1 MWPEDPARVR
11 PMLASI
17 GDVPLESA
25 DFAYEPKYDG
35 IRALVAIEPVTRT
48 GRRRLPAR
56 VRIWSRLGNEKH
68 TQFPDVAAALGQA
81 FVAIRKPLLVD
92 GEIVAVDA
100 AGLPT
105 TFLDLQSR
113 VHLRDPSREGGAGAV
128 AFVAFDLLMEGEADF
143 RSQPLRARRALLE
156 RAFTDR
162 TGHTVRISEQAVGD
176 GRALQ
181 ARAHDAGWEG
191 LIAKRIDSQYASG
204 KRTPDWCKLKLVRQ
218 QTCVIGGWTAP
229 KGTRHRFGAL
239 LLGVHDEQGR
249 LVHVGQV
256 GTGFSGAE
264 LDRVWTQL
272 QGVKSSASPFI
283 NLPRPLQR
291 SHWVAPAL
299 VCEVKF
305 TEWTHDGKLRHPTYL
320 GMRDDVTAASVRREP
335 QSGDV
340 PRVSAASLT
349 TRLQKRAKSTES
361 GDVKDQSP
369 GKDASVRGRH
379 TSRAERDERSGA
391 SAPPDIDEAALLD
404 QIDAIESAGG
414 NGTLVLPGGDRLEVT
429 NLRKIFWP
437 GLKLT
442 KGDLFRHYA
451 RAAAAILPAL
461 AGRPLVMKRYPNGV
475 DAKPFF
481 QHRAAERLPAGVDVT
496 VVESSDGSRPH
507 IVGGSLAALFYAS
520 QLAAISQDPWFSRVP
535 ALDEIDAIAIDL
547 DPPEG
552 LPFRRVLDVALRVR
566 DELTALGAS
575 AFAKTSGSRGV
586 HVFVPMP
593 RGTPFQAGLLYAQI
607 VATMVARK
615 HPRHATVE
623 RSVAARGRRVYVDY
637 MQNMRGKTLASV
649 YSARAN
655 GWAGVSAPLTWTEV
669 EAGLSPQDVTIP
681 TFADRLASVGDL
693 WAELR
698 RARPADLRA
707 VMKYAEP

>member
-17 GDVPLESA
+17 GDVPLASA

-35 IRALVAIEPVTRT
+35 IRALVAIEPAPGT
-48 GRRRLPAR
+48 GRRRSPAR

-68 TQFPDVAAALGQA
+68 TQFPEVTAALGEA
-81 FVAIRKPLLVD
+81 FAGLRTPLLVD

-113 VHLRDPSREGGAGAV
+113 IHVREPSHGEPATKV
-128 AFVAFDLLMEGEADF
+128 AFVAFDLLMEGTKDF
-143 RSQPLRARRALLE
+143 RSRSLQERRALLE
-156 RAFTDR
+156 RAFADR
-162 TGHTVRISEQAVGD
+162 TGDAVRISEQAVGD

-191 LIAKRIDSQYASG
+191 LIAKRIDSRYVSG

-239 LLGVHDEQGR
+239 LLGVHDDQGR
-249 LVHVGQV
+249 LVHAGQV

-264 LDRVWTQL
+264 LDRVWKRL
-272 QGVKSSASPFI
+272 QPVRSSTSPFI

-291 SHWVAPAL
+291 SNWVRPTL

-320 GMRDDVTAASVRREP
+320 GMRDDVIAESVTREP
-335 QSGDV
+335 QSGGL

-349 TRLQKRAKSTES
+349 TRLQKPSAAVPRES
-361 GDVKDQSP
+361 KRRSADSP
-369 GKDASVRGRH
+369 APSRVRRSA
-379 TSRAERDERSGA
+379 TSARAERETSQAADQ
-391 SAPPDIDEAALLD
+391 IDGAALLS

-414 NGTLVLPGGDRLEVT
+414 NGALMLPGGGRLEVT
-429 NLRKIFWP
+429 NLRKVFWP
-437 GLKLT
+437 ALKLT

-451 RAAAAILPAL
+451 RAAAVILPAL

-481 QHRAAERLPAGVDVT
+481 QHRAADHLPPGVEMTMVEAG
-496 VVESSDGSRPH
+496 DGSRPH
-507 IVGGSLAALFYAS
+507 IVGGSLAALLYSS
-520 QLAAISQDPWFSRVP
+520 QLAAISQDPWFSRLP
-535 ALDEIDAIAIDL
+535 ALDAMDAIAIDL

-566 DELTALGAS
+566 DELAALGADG
-575 AFAKTSGSRGV
+575 FAKTSGSRGV

-593 RGTPFQAGLLYAQI
+593 HGTPFQAGLLYAQI

-615 HPRHATVE
+615 FPRHATVE
-623 RSVAARGRRVYVDY
+623 RSIAARGPRVYVDY

-655 GWAGVSAPLTWTEV
+655 AWAGVSAPLSWTEV
-669 EAGLSPQDVTIP
+669 EAGLSPQDITIR
-681 TFADRLASVGDL
+681 TFPDRLNSAGDL
-693 WAELR
+693 WGALR
-698 RARPADLRA
+698 QAKPADLRA